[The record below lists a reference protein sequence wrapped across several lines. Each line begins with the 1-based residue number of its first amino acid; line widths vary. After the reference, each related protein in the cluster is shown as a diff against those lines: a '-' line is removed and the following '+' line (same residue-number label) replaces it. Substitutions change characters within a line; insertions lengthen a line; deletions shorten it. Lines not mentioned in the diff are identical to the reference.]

1 MSAPI
6 QRLPE
11 LRNAAT
17 LTAPVDEAFDAVII
31 GSGAGGAVLAK
42 ELAEGGMRIALV
54 EEGGYHHEHRD
65 FAFEAANRLFRDKG
79 VSGTLG
85 RPMMPVPLGKCF
97 GGTTTINSG
106 TCFRTPDPVLANWRA
121 NFGLEALEPA
131 ALAPHFDRVEREIHV
146 EETPFELMVRSCV
159 KVHELLLEAGCHG
172 APLKRNVRHC
182 DGCGMCCYGC
192 TSGAKQSMDRSYL
205 PKALHAG
212 AVAYTHARAKEI
224 LRDRSGRAVGIKAE
238 SVDADSRKLGGR
250 LTLRAPVVIVAC
262 GTLISPQLLRQNGI
276 ARGNPHLGRH
286 LTLHPASKVYGEFSE
301 HIDQWA
307 GVPQAYYYD
316 GLKSEG
322 IMFEGIS
329 MPPELGAMAAPFH
342 GEPLAHF
349 IRNYRH
355 MASFGF
361 MISDTQEG
369 HMIRVPG
376 LGYQWRYTLSP
387 TDVARARTAIVFL
400 ARLFMRGGAHAVYP
414 FVSRKDNIL
423 RDEGDIDRFEREPM
437 RADDLEMMAFHPLG
451 TCRIA
456 VTPELGVCGPDHQV
470 FGTPGLYV
478 CDGSSVPSA
487 LGVNPQETIM
497 MLATRLAET
506 LLRQPLAQSR

>member
-1 MSAPI
+1 MNAPI
-6 QRLPE
+6 QTLPE
-11 LRNAAT
+11 LRDAASLKT
-17 LTAPVDEAFDAVII
+17 QVDEKYDVVII

-42 ELAEGGMRIALV
+42 ELAEGGMRVALL

-65 FAFEAANRLFRDKG
+65 FASEAVNRLYRDKG
-79 VSGTLG
+79 VSGTIG
-85 RPMMPVPLGKCF
+85 RPMVPVPLGKCF

-106 TCFRTPDPVLANWRA
+106 TCFRTPDAVLSKWQRE
-121 NFGLEALEPA
+121 FGLDALEFA
-131 ALAPHFDRVEREIHV
+131 ALAPHFDRVEREINV
-146 EETPFELMVRSCV
+146 EETPFDLMVRSCV
-159 KVHELLLEAGCHG
+159 KVHELLAKQGMHG

-212 AVAYTHARAKEI
+212 AVAYTHARAKAI
-224 LRDRSGRAVGIKAE
+224 LRDRAGRAVGVTAE
-238 SVDADSRKLGGR
+238 SVDAESRKLGGR
-250 LTLRAPVVIVAC
+250 LTLRAPIVIVAC
-262 GTLISPQLLRQNGI
+262 GTLISPGLLKENGI
-276 ARGNPHLGRH
+276 AKGNPHLGRH
-286 LTLHPASKVYGEFSE
+286 LTLHPASKVYGEFDE

-307 GVPQAYYYD
+307 GVPQAYYFE

-342 GEPLAHF
+342 GAPLAHF

-355 MASFGF
+355 MASYGF
-361 MISDTQEG
+361 MVSDTSEG
-369 HMIRVPG
+369 SMIRVPG
-376 LGYQWRYTLSP
+376 MGYQWRYSLSK
-387 TDVARARTAIVFL
+387 TDVGRVHTAIVFL
-400 ARLFMRGGAHAVYP
+400 ARLFLRGGAQAVYP
-414 FVSRKDNIL
+414 FVSRRDNIL
-423 RDEGDIDRFEREPM
+423 RDEGDVDRFERAPL

-456 VTPELGVCGPDHQV
+456 ASPELGVCNPDHEV

-497 MLATRLAET
+497 MLATRLAEKLLGGT
-506 LLRQPLAQSR
+506 LT